1 MVENYASVGKRVL
14 GAIIDMVLLFLIA
27 LIFSSLFGSVEAG
40 AFSVSGLPALV
51 MFILWFVYFVV
62 LEATT
67 GKTIGK
73 YVAKT
78 KVVDES
84 GGQISWGVSVGRNL
98 MRIIDGFFFYLVGFI
113 VALVSKKNQRLGD
126 IVSRTFVING

>member
-27 LIFSSLFGSVEAG
+27 FIFSSLFGSVEGG

-84 GGQISWGVSVGRNL
+84 GGHISWGVSVGRNL